1 MSPSQQVQQ
10 LGCPNSVLRI
20 IIENMIYPITLDVLH
35 QVHVHVLHMHN
46 CAIIIFGYQYCEFA
60 VLLCLQI
67 FSKYG
72 SVLRIVTFSKNR
84 KLKCV
89 VCV

>member
-35 QVHVHVLHMHN
+35 QVHVHVLHMYN
-46 CAIIIFGYQYCEFA
+46 CAIIMC
-60 VLLCLQI
+60 LCLWI
-67 FSKYG
+67 SI
-72 SVLRIVTFSKNR
+72 L
-84 KLKCV
+84 
-89 VCV
+89 